1 MWNYIRNKLGIAR
14 LEQDVRRIPALNER
28 YLKLL
33 TPMESLMHTLNKP
46 EGDDSL
52 VMHHMRS
59 MGYFGG
65 HAVRDAYLKG
75 QKESGRELD
84 RQLQKHLGNKVTGA
98 QINNVIRALD
108 ELNFAVVEK

>member
-1 MWNYIRNKLGIAR
+1 MNVFGYLRRKLGIDD
-14 LEQDVRRIPALNER
+14 LQKQLKETPVLNER
-28 YLKLL
+28 YLELL
-33 TPMESLMHTLNKP
+33 TPMESLLRTLNKP

-75 QKESGRELD
+75 QKESG
-84 RQLQKHLGNKVTGA
+84 K
-98 QINNVIRALD
+98 
-108 ELNFAVVEK
+108 